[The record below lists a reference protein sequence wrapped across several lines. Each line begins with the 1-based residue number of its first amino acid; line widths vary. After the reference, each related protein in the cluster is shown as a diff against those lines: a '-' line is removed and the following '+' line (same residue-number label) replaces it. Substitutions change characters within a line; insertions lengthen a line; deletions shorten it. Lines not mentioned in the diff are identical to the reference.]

1 MAEKKE
7 GKINN
12 LLKNIDFKVEESKNF
27 PTRVI
32 RTIIQH
38 LNIGITQWSML
49 VNEWANCPYTGIRNS
64 LVERTNAR
72 GNMVKEVTSDEATWN
87 AVMKFL
93 KVIRCVKFRVRFEL
107 HFSWRRPAV
116 VEFETQNLPLPSLG
130 EKLVHQFRTS
140 PYPPA
145 TEVTRDVTSVDN
157 RPRIPVR
164 FIEEDPPGLQ
174 ERLKKEEKNRF
185 KNYGKILEVDASRY
199 ERELMQKAV
208 EVHEAKAKEEKEKQ
222 KKLEEESKE

>member
-7 GKINN
+7 GKISS
-12 LLKNIDFKVEESKNF
+12 LLKNIDGKVEESKNF

-38 LNIGITQWSML
+38 LGIGITQWSML

-93 KVIRCVKFRVRFEL
+93 KVIRCVRFRVRFEL
-107 HFSWRRPAV
+107 YFSWRSPAV

-130 EKLVHQFRTS
+130 EKLDYSFRRKPFPDVGKTK
-140 PYPPA
+140 
-145 TEVTRDVTSVDN
+145 DVTTNIKKIMSV
-157 RPRIPVR
+157 REKV
-164 FIEEDPPGLQ
+164 EELEGYREAIKQ
-174 ERLKKEEKNRF
+174 EEKRLRPF
-185 KNYGKILEVDASRY
+185 YGKFREVDAS
-199 ERELMQKAV
+199 EREQELNEKI
-208 EVHEAKAKEEKEKQ
+208 KEEHNEEK
-222 KKLEEESKE
+222 

>member
-7 GKINN
+7 GKIGN

-93 KVIRCVKFRVRFEL
+93 KVIRCVRFRVRFEL

-116 VEFETQNLPLPSLG
+116 IEFETQNLPLPELG
-130 EKLVHQFRTS
+130 EKHMHQFRTS

-145 TEVTRDVTSVDN
+145 ETTRDVTTADN

-164 FIEEDPPGLQ
+164 FIEEDPPGLK
-174 ERLKKEEKNRF
+174 EREARAEKGRF
-185 KNYGKILEVDASRY
+185 KNYGKIREVDASAR
-199 ERELMQKAV
+199 ERELMRKAV
-208 EVHEAKAKEEKEKQ
+208 EAQEAREREEKEKQ
-222 KKLEEESKE
+222 TEETEETSS

>member
-7 GKINN
+7 GKINS
-12 LLKNIDFKVEESKNF
+12 LLKNIDGKVEESKNF

-38 LNIGITQWSML
+38 LGIGITQWSML

-93 KVIRCVKFRVRFEL
+93 KVIRCVRFRVRFEL
-107 HFSWRRPAV
+107 YFSWRSPAV
-116 VEFETQNLPLPSLG
+116 VEFETQNLPLLSLG
-130 EKLVHQFRTS
+130 EKLDYSFRRK
-140 PYPPA
+140 PYP
-145 TEVTRDVTSVDN
+145 EVGKTKDVTGEIKRVM
-157 RPRIPVR
+157 IVKEKA
-164 FIEEDPPGLQ
+164 EEPEGYHEAVEHD
-174 ERLKKEEKNRF
+174 EKILRSS
-185 KNYGKILEVDASRY
+185 YGKFKEVDASER
-199 ERELMQKAV
+199 ERELNEKL
-208 EVHEAKAKEEKEKQ
+208 KEEHN
-222 KKLEEESKE
+222 EE